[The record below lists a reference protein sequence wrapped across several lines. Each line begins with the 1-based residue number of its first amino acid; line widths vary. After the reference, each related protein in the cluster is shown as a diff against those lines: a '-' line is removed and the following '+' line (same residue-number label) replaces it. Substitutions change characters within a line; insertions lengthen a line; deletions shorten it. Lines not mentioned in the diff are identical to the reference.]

1 MAKAILGGLLGVIFA
16 GLSVSAFLYSPV
28 PEVYIS
34 GGAQSFSNALWE
46 FRPLD
51 VFLQLLVIL
60 AGIFGIL
67 TLVRRS
73 GQ

>member
-1 MAKAILGGLLGVIFA
+1 LAKNILGLVLGVIFA
-16 GLSVSAFLYSPV
+16 GFCVLAFLHSSS
-28 PEVYIS
+28 PEVYVS
-34 GGAQSFSNALWE
+34 GGAQSFSSALWE

-51 VFLQLLVIL
+51 VFVQLLVIL
-60 AGIFGIL
+60 GGIFGIL

>member
-1 MAKAILGGLLGVIFA
+1 LAKNILGVVLGVIFA
-16 GLSVSAFLYSPV
+16 GFSVLAFLHSSP
-28 PEVYIS
+28 PEVYVS
-34 GGAQSFSNALWE
+34 GVAQSFSSALWE

-51 VFLQLLVIL
+51 VFVQLLVIL
-60 AGIFGIL
+60 GGIFGIL